1 MVVVVAGTLI
11 AACLVTHRGP
21 PPLEWFS
28 VATAALIVVAF
39 LVPDDFY
46 YHYPAFLAPF
56 LAMAFALPA
65 ARLLDGWRPQ
75 AGGAA
80 GRRRTAAGLAGLAVL
95 VLPFVAGRAESSPT
109 PTYADALPAVQ
120 RVIPPGAC
128 VVTDEV
134 ALLISA
140 DRFTSSEPGC
150 SVMVDGFGTSYA
162 LAHGQS
168 SLTAGRVPA
177 VAAVWRQAFGA
188 ARYVLL
194 TSYDPNRIAWTP
206 QLWDYFRANFVPVTG
221 DWAPLQLYVRKAAAG
236 R

>member
-1 MVVVVAGTLI
+1 
-11 AACLVTHRGP
+11 
-21 PPLEWFS
+21 
-28 VATAALIVVAF
+28 
-39 LVPDDFY
+39 
-46 YHYPAFLAPF
+46 
-56 LAMAFALPA
+56 
-65 ARLLDGWRPQ
+65 
-75 AGGAA
+75 
-80 GRRRTAAGLAGLAVL
+80 
-95 VLPFVAGRAESSPT
+95 
-109 PTYADALPAVQ
+109 
-120 RVIPPGAC
+120 

-140 DRFTSSEPGC
+140 DRFTSFTPGC
-150 SVMVDGFGTSYA
+150 PVMVDGFGTSYA
-162 LAHGQS
+162 LAHGQG

-206 QLWDYFRANFVPVTG
+206 QLRGYFRANFAPVTG